1 MDPES
6 ISLILNQKRLKS
18 IIKKGSKVSGLLFL
32 LFGLMITGVSAY
44 FYQHTTMTVTQ
55 KNAEIATITIKNFDL
70 GNIKEGETRTYTS
83 SEVANLGEAIKI
95 TTTTEPVYL
104 HLDSNLD
111 TLGSLFSTYKIS
123 VLYKTVPPDGTY
135 SGTASLITLS
145 SPEPPYIVLNVT
157 GTWVFDLSV
166 EITANSVDSNTP
178 TTVTIIASAESTNL
192 VI

>member
-55 KNAEIATITIKNFDL
+55 KNAEVATITLKNFDL
-70 GNIKEGETRTYTS
+70 GNIKEGETKTYTS

-123 VLYKTVPPDGTY
+123 VLYKTVPPTGTY
-135 SGTASLITLS
+135 SGTASSITLS

-166 EITANSVDSNTP
+166 EIAANSVDSNTP
-178 TTVTIIASAESTNL
+178 TIVTIIASAESTNL

>member
-6 ISLILNQKRLKS
+6 ISLILNEKRLKS

-44 FYQHTTMTVTQ
+44 FYR
-55 KNAEIATITIKNFDL
+55 
-70 GNIKEGETRTYTS
+70 NIKEGETRTYTS

-123 VLYKTVPPDGTY
+123 VLYKTVPPTGTY
-135 SGTASLITLS
+135 SGTASSITLS

-166 EITANSVDSNTP
+166 EIAANSVDSNTP
-178 TTVTIIASAESTNL
+178 TIVTIIASAESTNL